1 MPSSPYTTPQ
11 TNGESVLGPPSPIH
25 YHFAMSRLA
34 YVFYIY
40 IKANTHHTPSKF
52 SKAIEEITTVRT
64 NLPLHLTDQFPA
76 TQDDEQWELEHPWV
90 PFQRFLLTQVIDF
103 MLLSIARVLAV
114 KELGAN
120 TSKYRHVA
128 LESATRILRN
138 YSRPVP
144 RTYKLVWVVSAST
157 VAAAIYTALHTLA
170 TRADGQG
177 FSRLQVVELLTRTA
191 AELKSHA
198 AVANHAA
205 HGSNTIQNLLQV
217 MAQKEAG
224 IPEDPGSIHDVLRQV
239 SSLCSVQSSPFAHD
253 FAQQAANMD
262 LVDIADLDAIL
273 NDGDSHFAGP
283 MDTWDDLWM
292 GF

>member
-1 MPSSPYTTPQ
+1 
-11 TNGESVLGPPSPIH
+11 
-25 YHFAMSRLA
+25 MSRLA
-34 YVFYIY
+34 YIFYIY

-64 NLPLHLTDQFPA
+64 NLPLHLTNQFPA
-76 TQDDEQWELEHPWV
+76 TQDDEQWETEHPWV

-120 TSKYRHVA
+120 TSKYRHLA
-128 LESATRILRN
+128 LDSATRLLRN
-138 YSRPVP
+138 YSTPVP

-157 VAAAIYTALHTLA
+157 VAAAIYTALHTLVN
-170 TRADGQG
+170 QG
-177 FSRLQVVELLTRTA
+177 DASSFSRPQVIELLTRTA
-191 AELKSHA
+191 AELTTHA

-224 IPEDPGSIHDVLRQV
+224 IPENPVSVHDVLRQV
-239 SSLCSVQSSPFAHD
+239 SSLCSVQSSPFAND
-253 FAQQAANMD
+253 FVQQAANID
-262 LVDIADLDAIL
+262 LVNIADLDTIL
-273 NDGDSHFAGP
+273 NDGDSQFPGP